1 MSDGTTA
8 TTLAPSED
16 EMNKFQH
23 FFGEIFGNMRDTV
36 INASRLASEVGELRK
51 AVEDMKHEVS
61 TLRENARWLDQSL
74 VETREARDRA
84 IAEGRELRLGLSE
97 AQAVARAAQEQIV
110 SLNDSLKRTTDSLEQ
125 AKKSWDNAELRV
137 MELEDENK
145 ALKAKLAAIS
155 AALGNNEPQP
165 AVGQVVEQVPQP
177 RAETGQFL
185 PKTAQEQADE
195 DARHTG
201 QNWSGLLNP

>member
-185 PKTAQEQADE
+185 PKTAQEQADD
-195 DARHTG
+195 DARHTAG
-201 QNWSGLLNP
+201 DWSGWLNP

>member
-165 AVGQVVEQVPQP
+165 AVGQVVEQAPQP

-185 PKTAQEQADE
+185 PKTAQEQEDE

-201 QNWSGLLNP
+201 QNWTGLLNP